1 MDSED
6 DVMQA
11 LAAHDEAVNRYGRTI
26 WVGAEPTYT
35 DRGSETP
42 QWLFNA
48 LGDDKLQRGQRM
60 LQRIAKANP
69 GAAVLHC
76 VGRQYSGEPCPRWSL
91 GLYSRRDGHPVWTG
105 PPDVLLLDNK
115 TDGKTPEATAEMAAA
130 ALSSVLNSNG
140 LTAATLAD
148 ALSNRVVFRTD
159 GQTPVTD
166 VAAQPLLNRPSL
178 HGEQVEGA
186 EVTDLLAEDG
196 TYLVVCSD
204 SQDALRV
211 ELPRVRDVGEFE
223 RLLSAV
229 ATASRQV
236 GVRAILLSGFPPPV
250 DAAVAWT
257 TITPDP
263 AVIEVNMAPVG
274 SATDLL
280 GRLRE
285 LAAAADDEGLATY
298 RLQYNG
304 VESDSGG
311 GGHITFGGVEPSA
324 SPFLN
329 EPSLLPSL
337 VRYFNR
343 HPSLSYLHAVDSVG
357 SDSQAPRV
365 DETLSQALPELS
377 LALELLSRVKN
388 PLPETI
394 WGTLAPFL
402 SDPSGNSHRAE
413 INIEKLANP
422 YLGSRGRLGLVEFR
436 ALRMAADPETLASL
450 AALFRAIVAML
461 AEYPT
466 NEPLI
471 DWGESLHQRFSLPY
485 YLQRDLKEVLAD
497 LENHELGLAAPLIER
512 VLCDRHRVLKSCV
525 LGDSRLELRR
535 ALEFWPLVGDVA
547 TQERGGSRL
556 IDSSTSRIEVR
567 LRSAN
572 TESLGEWT
580 VSVGNWVIPLQDEA
594 DDEGSMRLAGL
605 RYRSFVPLGGLHPT
619 LGAQSPLTLTLTHP
633 ADGTWQITL
642 HEWHPL
648 GEPYPGL
655 PSTIAEA
662 RQRRENRCV
671 VTPLDE
677 PPTELTPPP
686 VEAEGQCVVDLRW
699 Q

>member
-11 LAAHDEAVNRYGRTI
+11 LAAHDEAVARCGRTI

-35 DRGSETP
+35 DRNAETP

-60 LQRIAKANP
+60 LKRVAQANP

-91 GLYSRRDGHPVWTG
+91 GLYLRRDGRPIWQG
-105 PPDVLLLDNK
+105 PPDVLLVNPK
-115 TDGKTPEATAEMAAA
+115 EPAETPVARSEAFAA
-130 ALSSVLNSNG
+130 ALTGVLNSFQW
-140 LTAATLAD
+140 TAATLD
-148 ALSNRVVFRTD
+148 APLTQRVVFRTD
-159 GQTPVTD
+159 GEAPVTD
-166 VAAQPLLNRPSL
+166 VTVEPLLNRPSL
-178 HGEQVEGA
+178 HGDKVEGA
-186 EVTDLLAEDG
+186 EVTDSLAESG
-196 TYLVVCSD
+196 TYLVVASD
-204 SQDALRV
+204 EAEGLRV
-211 ELPRVRDVGEFE
+211 ELPRVSDVAEFE

-229 ATASRQV
+229 STAALEAEV
-236 GVRAILLSGFPPPV
+236 PAILLSGFPPPV
-250 DAAVAWT
+250 DSTVAWT

-274 SATDLL
+274 CATDLL
-280 GRLRE
+280 TRLRE
-285 LAAAADDEGLATY
+285 LANAADAEGLSTY

-311 GGHITFGGVEPSA
+311 GGHITFGGIEPSS
-324 SPFLN
+324 SPFLT
-329 EPSLLPSL
+329 EPSLLSSL

-377 LALELLSRVKN
+377 LALELLSRVEN

-422 YLGSRGRLGLVEFR
+422 YLGGRGRLGLVEFR
-436 ALRMAADPETLASL
+436 ALRMAADPETMASL
-450 AALFRAIVAML
+450 AALLRAIVAML
-461 AEYPT
+461 AEHPSS
-466 NEPLI
+466 EPLI

-485 YLQRDLKEVLAD
+485 YLHRDLKEVLAD
-497 LENHELGLAAPLIER
+497 LQTQGFGLAPPLVDR
-512 VLCDRHRVLKSCV
+512 VLCDQHRVLKECQ
-525 LGDSRLELRR
+525 LGELRVELRR

-556 IDSSTSRIEVR
+556 IDSSTSRIEIR

-572 TESLGEWT
+572 TESLADWT
-580 VSVGNWVIPLQDEA
+580 VSVADWIIPLQQEA
-594 DDEGSMRLAGL
+594 DDEGSLRLAGL
-605 RYRSFVPLGGLHPT
+605 RYRSFVPLAGLHPT
-619 LGAQSPLTLTLTHP
+619 LGAQSPLTLTLSHP
-633 ADGTWQITL
+633 IEGTWNITI

-655 PSTIAEA
+655 PSTIDEA
-662 RQRRENRCV
+662 RERRAARCV
-671 VTPLDE
+671 VQSNDN
-677 PPTELTPPP
+677 PPAALTAPPA
-686 VEAEGQCVVDLRW
+686 EAVGECVVDLRW

>member
-1 MDSED
+1 MDSVD

-11 LAAHDEAVNRYGRTI
+11 LAAHDEAVERCGRTI

-35 DRGSETP
+35 DRNSETP

-60 LQRIAKANP
+60 LKRIAEANP

-91 GLYSRRDGHPVWTG
+91 GLYLRRDGHPIWQG
-105 PPDVLLLDNK
+105 PPDVLLLDADDANQ
-115 TDGKTPEATAEMAAA
+115 TTVAMSESFAA
-130 ALSSVLNSNG
+130 ALTTVLNSIG
-140 LTAATLAD
+140 LTAATLD
-148 ALSNRVVFRTD
+148 APLANRVVFRTD
-159 GQTPVTD
+159 DAAPVTD
-166 VAAQPLLNRPSL
+166 VTEQPLLKRPSL

-186 EVTDLLAEDG
+186 EVTDSLADSG
-196 TYLVVCSD
+196 TYLVVASD
-204 SQDALRV
+204 TDEGLRI
-211 ELPRVRDVGEFE
+211 ELPRVRSVDEFE

-229 ATASRQV
+229 STAARQSEV
-236 GVRAILLSGFPPPV
+236 PAILLSGFPPPV
-250 DAAVAWT
+250 DSTVAWT

-280 GRLRE
+280 ARLRE

-311 GGHITFGGVEPSA
+311 GGHITFGGIDPSS
-324 SPFLN
+324 SPFLT
-329 EPSLLPSL
+329 EPSLLSSL

-377 LALELLSRVKN
+377 LALELLSRVEN

-422 YLGSRGRLGLVEFR
+422 YLGGRGRLGLVEFR
-436 ALRMAADPETLASL
+436 ALRMAADPETMASL

-466 NEPLI
+466 SEPLI

-485 YLQRDLKEVLAD
+485 YLQRDLQEVLAD
-497 LENHELGLAAPLIER
+497 LESHELGLAGPLVER
-512 VLCDRHRVLKSCV
+512 VLCDRHRLLKACE
-525 LGDSRLELRR
+525 LGPLRVELRR
-535 ALEFWPLVGDVA
+535 AVEFWPLVGDVA

-556 IDSSTSRIEVR
+556 IDSSTSRIEIR
-567 LRSAN
+567 MRSAGP
-572 TESLGEWT
+572 ESLDDWT
-580 VSVGNWVIPLQDEA
+580 VSVGEWLIPLHEET
-594 DDEGSMRLAGL
+594 DDEGALRLSGL

-619 LGAQSPLTLTLTHP
+619 LGAQSPLTLTLSHP
-633 ADGTWQITL
+633 SEGTWQITL

-655 PSTIAEA
+655 PSTIDEA
-662 RQRRENRCV
+662 RERRAARCV
-671 VTPLDE
+671 VKKIDG
-677 PPTELTPPP
+677 PPAALTPPP
-686 VEAEGQCVVDLRW
+686 AEAVGKCVVDLRW